1 MHVQCQKISITIKT
15 FHQNNILL
23 DTRIREHHQRTYNTG
38 PVTKTQQC
46 QNMNIESWLGRN
58 LQVNFAAKALLQKH
72 VYVFYH
78 FNCWNKHVYVFYH
91 FNCWN
96 LGYNSSLQNRLVRWG
111 VPPFYKLFSRVLSI
125 RRGTKSTP
133 SKPTQW
139 RCWRLQWRLTKGR
152 NLGD

>member
-15 FHQNNILL
+15 FHQNKILL

-46 QNMNIESWLGRN
+46 QNMNIESWLGHNLQVNFAAKSYNTGPVTKTQQCRNMNIESWLGRN

-78 FNCWNKHVYVFYH
+78 FNC
-91 FNCWN
+91 
-96 LGYNSSLQNRLVRWG
+96 
-111 VPPFYKLFSRVLSI
+111 
-125 RRGTKSTP
+125 
-133 SKPTQW
+133 
-139 RCWRLQWRLTKGR
+139 
-152 NLGD
+152 